1 MSRFL
6 ALAILFGSVTGLMAQ
21 NQGCQSAFTLGQDTV
36 LCFPDSQVIVR
47 ANSAWEVLSLQWLP
61 GPGAVILDSA
71 AVSVTTTSTGW
82 VRAIAA
88 MRSPNL
94 ILNGD
99 FSQGNSGFS
108 SDLIHSP
115 FTLIPPSTYAITTDP
130 ASIHPDFLPCQD
142 HTTGTGRMLASNG
155 NIFAN
160 RDVWCQ
166 TVAVEPSGV
175 YELSFWASALTE
187 NELPELVF
195 RIDGQNLTTP
205 LVPGPDL
212 CDWKEATLSWTAGMQ
227 TSAEICIR
235 NLNGSNSGND
245 FALDDIVMIQYCTA
259 DDTVFVRHQPL
270 RETVVDTLL
279 CKGQVLEAAGQVFDV
294 TTSGIWAFPDAAGCD
309 SLVRIELE
317 VIDPGLGIQTPDTL
331 TCIDTLVRLEA
342 FAGWTG
348 PGQSFRWFGPDGQP
362 LPGGDIPAVE
372 VNAGGM
378 YSVAWTLSDPKG
390 SCVQMLDVQVFVN
403 KNAPQADAG
412 QDLALTCMDDTVWL
426 QAGVSIPGWLY
437 QWTVPPG
444 AASIPDGTSAWP
456 VTAPGTYLLEVSD
469 PANGCT
475 ARDTVIVQDERR
487 QIGPVEVVITQPV
500 CQTDNGVIEVLGVG
514 NAEAPL
520 ALVLTDA
527 TGGEWT
533 GAGSFSGL
541 TGGPY
546 TLHVTDADGCQ
557 AALQIEMPTGLQPLI
572 TLPEGLSAE
581 AGASILVQPQFN
593 FLPGDVKAFSWSSEG
608 FQVDCATCPVVEVSG
623 WGEALLRLCVELS
636 PDCTVCDSVA
646 VSFTTGN
653 VLYVP
658 GAFSPNGDGVNDVFR
673 PFPASGVVSAF
684 RRLAIYDRWGGL
696 LHEWVGESPD
706 PPSWD
711 GTKAGDRLDPGVF
724 VYHLVALMTGG
735 VEMSWSGEIFLL
747 K

>member
-1 MSRFL
+1 MKRIL
-6 ALAILFGSVTGLMAQ
+6 ALAALIGYVNGLMAQ
-21 NQGCQSAFTLGQDTV
+21 YQGCQAAFSLGQDTV
-36 LCFPDSQVIVR
+36 LCFPDTQMTIR
-47 ANSAWEVLSLQWLP
+47 ANSVWEVLSLQWLP

-71 AVSVTTTSTGW
+71 SVSVTTTSTGW
-82 VRAIAA
+82 VRAMAA
-88 MRSPNL
+88 LRSPNL

-99 FSQGNSGFS
+99 FSQGNTGFS

-155 NIFAN
+155 NIFSN

-166 TVAVEPSGV
+166 SVAVEPSGV
-175 YELSFWASALTE
+175 YELSFWALALTE

-195 RIDGQNLTTP
+195 RIDGQNLTAP

-212 CDWKEATLSWTAGMQ
+212 CVWKEATLSWTAGMQ
-227 TSAEICIR
+227 TSAQVCIR

-279 CKGQVLEAAGQVFDV
+279 CKGQVLEAAGQIFNVP
-294 TTSGIWAFPDAAGCD
+294 TSGIWAFPDEAGCD

-317 VIDPGLGIQTPDTL
+317 VIDPGLGIKTPDTL
-331 TCIDTLVRLEA
+331 TCQDTIVRLEA

-348 PGQSFRWFGPDGQP
+348 AGQSFRWFGPDGQP
-362 LPGGDIPAVE
+362 LPGGDLPAVE
-372 VNAGGM
+372 VSKGGM
-378 YSVAWTLSDPKG
+378 YSVAWTLSNPKG
-390 SCVQMLDVQVFVN
+390 SCVQMIDVQVIVN
-403 KNAPQADAG
+403 NDAPQVDAG
-412 QDLALTCMDDTVWL
+412 LDLALTCLADTVWM
-426 QAGVSIPGWLY
+426 QAGVPDPGLLY
-437 QWTVPPG
+437 QWSVPPG
-444 AASIPDGTSAWP
+444 ATPIPDGTSVPA
-456 VTAPGTYLLEVSD
+456 VTFPGMYILEVKD

-475 ARDTVIVQDERR
+475 ARDSVIVHDERR

-500 CQTDNGVIEVLGVG
+500 CLTDNGVVELLGVG
-514 NAEAPL
+514 NAEMPL
-520 ALVLTDA
+520 EMVLTDSS
-527 TGGEWT
+527 GGEWT
-533 GAGSFSGL
+533 GAGPFTGL
-541 TGGPY
+541 TGGHY

-557 AALQIEMPTGLQPLI
+557 TALPIVMPPGLQPLV

-593 FLPGDVKAFSWSSEG
+593 FLPEEVKAFSWTSEG
-608 FQVDCATCPVVEVSG
+608 LQVDCLTCPEVEVSG
-623 WGEALLRLCVELS
+623 WGEALLRLCVELPS
-636 PDCTVCDSVA
+636 DCTVCDSVT

-673 PFPASGVVSAF
+673 PFPASGVVTAF

-696 LHEWVGESPD
+696 LYEWVGESPD

-711 GTKAGDRLDPGVF
+711 GTKAGDGLDPGLY
-724 VYHLVALMTGG
+724 VYHLEALVGGG